1 MSADGAGAFDTKR
14 IRNSNTGFGL
24 CTMKIPDNVE
34 PMVILGNDNDYLTVY
49 TYLTNAE
56 ALELLKRSIEVLE
69 YEENLDSES
78 SRQLH

>member
-1 MSADGAGAFDTKR
+1 
-14 IRNSNTGFGL
+14 
-24 CTMKIPDNVE
+24 MKIPDNVE

-56 ALELLKRSIEVLE
+56 ALELLKRSVEVLE

-78 SRQLH
+78 SRQVH

>member
-1 MSADGAGAFDTKR
+1 
-14 IRNSNTGFGL
+14 
-24 CTMKIPDNVE
+24 MKIPEHVE

-69 YEENLDSES
+69 YEEKLDSES

>member
-1 MSADGAGAFDTKR
+1 M
-14 IRNSNTGFGL
+14 N
-24 CTMKIPDNVE
+24 IPKHVE
-34 PMVILGNDNDYLTVY
+34 PMIILGNDNDYLTVY

-69 YEENLDSES
+69 YEEKLDSES

>member
-1 MSADGAGAFDTKR
+1 
-14 IRNSNTGFGL
+14 
-24 CTMKIPDNVE
+24 MKIPEGVE
-34 PMVILGNDNDYLTVY
+34 PMIILGNDNDYLTVY

>member
-1 MSADGAGAFDTKR
+1 
-14 IRNSNTGFGL
+14 
-24 CTMKIPDNVE
+24 MKIPDGVE
-34 PMVILGNDNDYLTVY
+34 PMIILGNDNDYLTVY

>member
-1 MSADGAGAFDTKR
+1 
-14 IRNSNTGFGL
+14 
-24 CTMKIPDNVE
+24 MKIPEGVE
-34 PMVILGNDNDYLTVY
+34 PMIILGNDNDYLTVY

-69 YEENLDSES
+69 YEEKLDSES

>member
-1 MSADGAGAFDTKR
+1 
-14 IRNSNTGFGL
+14 
-24 CTMKIPDNVE
+24 MKIPDGVE
-34 PMVILGNDNDYLTVY
+34 PMIILGNDNDYLTVY

-69 YEENLDSES
+69 YEEKLDSES

>member
-1 MSADGAGAFDTKR
+1 
-14 IRNSNTGFGL
+14 
-24 CTMKIPDNVE
+24 MKIPEGVY
-34 PMVILGNDNDYLTVY
+34 PMIILGNDNDYLTVY

-69 YEENLDSES
+69 YEEKLDSES